1 MRVER
6 CCWSRNR
13 RRDGGRARRDA
24 VRLTIWGRGTKKP
37 VHFLRLIRVS
47 YHVPPCV
54 LASLVLDS
62 AQEPREGRSRS
73 GAMADPNRRFAW
85 AIAAARRGT
94 GQQGRQPHERRPD

>member
-37 VHFLRLIRVS
+37 VPFLRLIRLS

-54 LASLVLDS
+54 LASLVLAS
-62 AQEPREGRSRS
+62 APAPREARSRS
-73 GAMADPNRRFAW
+73 GAMADPISSFAW
-85 AIAAARRGT
+85 ALAAERRGPLDSAH
-94 GQQGRQPHERRPD
+94 G